1 MLWSFPGTTNT
12 PETIAAAVE
21 ACRQAELK
29 HIVVASNTGNTI
41 YKLLEHDVSGLNIV
55 CVTHQVGFKEPG
67 EHEMTEATRKD
78 LGAKGVSFLTTTH
91 LFGGVDRAIS
101 KKHGGLYPPD
111 IIGNSLRMFGQG
123 VKVAVEIA
131 IMALDAGVIPYGVD
145 VMAVGGTS
153 RGADSACI
161 VRPAHSLAAFD
172 TRVVNVICRP
182 EPPRD

>member
-12 PETIAAAVE
+12 PATIAAAVE
-21 ACRQAELK
+21 ACRQADLE

-41 YKLLEHDVSGLNIV
+41 YKLLELDVTDLNIV
-55 CVTHQVGFKEPG
+55 CVTHQVGFKKPG
-67 EHEMTEATRKD
+67 QHEMTDDTRRE
-78 LGAKGVSFLTTTH
+78 LAERGVSFLTTTH

-101 KKHGGLYPPD
+101 KKHGGLFPPD
-111 IIGNSLRMFGQG
+111 IMGNTLRMFGQG
-123 VKVAVEIA
+123 TKVAVEIA
-131 IMALDAGVIPYGVD
+131 IMALDAGLVPYGVD

-153 RGADSACI
+153 RGADTACV

-172 TRVVNVICRP
+172 TRVVDVICRP